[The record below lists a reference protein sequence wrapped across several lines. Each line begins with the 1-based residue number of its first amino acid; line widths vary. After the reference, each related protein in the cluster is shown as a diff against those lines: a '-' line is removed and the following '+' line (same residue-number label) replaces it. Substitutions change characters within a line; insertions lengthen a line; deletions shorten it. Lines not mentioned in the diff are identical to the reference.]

1 MINEKFYKKESSI
14 NYLIFDFIEFYFA
27 KQNFSNIKDNYNHF
41 LKRISD
47 TKKYNLDLESFFIEF
62 EQKILNG

>member
-1 MINEKFYKKESSI
+1 MKNFIKKESSI
-14 NYLIFDFIEFYFA
+14 NYLIFDFIEFYFT
-27 KQNFSNIKDNYNHF
+27 KQNFSNIKDNYNYF